1 MYERMLVPIDGS
13 HTSAAVVPA
22 AAELA
27 RRLGTRVDLVLVE
40 PPTGASLPHPE
51 HHRPIAGR
59 VTESQVFVPG
69 TFTPQA
75 VRAANERYVARHV
88 EEFDALGVAAEGHV
102 ACGEA
107 VEEILRAALQL
118 RSDLIAMAT
127 RKMSNFAKQ
136 ETGSIAE
143 EVFWRSRLPV
153 LLIAH
158 G

>member
-13 HTSAAVVPA
+13 HSSAAVVPP

-27 RRLGTRVDLVLVE
+27 RRLGTRVDIVLVE
-40 PPTGASLPHPE
+40 PPVGATLPHPE
-51 HHRPIAGR
+51 HHRPIAARQR
-59 VTESQVFVPG
+59 VAGLVAG
-69 TFTPQA
+69 TYTPQA

-88 EEFDALGVAAEGHV
+88 EEFEALGVPAEGHV
-102 ACGEA
+102 VCGEA
-107 VEEILRAALQL
+107 VEEILRSALHF
-118 RSDLIAMAT
+118 RSDLIAMTT
-127 RKMSNFAKQ
+127 RKMSNFAKP

-143 EVFWRSRLPV
+143 EVVWRSRLPV

>member
-13 HTSAAVVPA
+13 HSSAAVVPP

-27 RRLGTRVDLVLVE
+27 RRLGTRVDIVLVE
-40 PPTGASLPHPE
+40 PPGGARLPHPE
-51 HHRPIAGR
+51 HHRPIAQR
-59 VTESQVFVPG
+59 VFESQVLVPG
-69 TFTPQA
+69 TATPQA

-88 EEFDALGVAAEGHV
+88 EEFEVSGVCAEGHV
-102 ACGEA
+102 VCGEA
-107 VEEILRAALQL
+107 VDEILRAALTF
-118 RSDLIAMAT
+118 RADLIAMTT
-127 RKMSNFAKQ
+127 RKMANFARY

-143 EVFWRSRLPV
+143 EVVWRSRLPV